1 MLLIKPNVAAVAA
14 GTVLAGVAS
23 AIRDAPV
30 FDVEEPG
37 ESSAC
42 CAGSAGGEEWVASDA
57 GYFEFVRFVASTG
70 NGGGGQE

>member
-1 MLLIKPNVAAVAA
+1 MLVIKPNVAVVAA
-14 GTVLAGVAS
+14 GTVLAGAVS
-23 AIRDAPV
+23 AARDAPD

-37 ESSAC
+37 ESDAC
-42 CAGSAGGEEWVASDA
+42 CAGSAGGEGRVAGDA